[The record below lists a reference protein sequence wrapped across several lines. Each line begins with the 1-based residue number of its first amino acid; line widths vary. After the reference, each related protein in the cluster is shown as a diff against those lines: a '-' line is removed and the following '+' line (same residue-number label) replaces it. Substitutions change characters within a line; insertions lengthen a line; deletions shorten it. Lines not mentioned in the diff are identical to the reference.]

1 MKDDYY
7 SRAENIEELLIDDY
21 RNLNLSGSYL
31 SGDGRW
37 EIGAG
42 VRNATDEFYY
52 QSATPFATFGL
63 SFGQPVRPRTY
74 YASVTFNLGAD

>member
-1 MKDDYY
+1 MKRSCRPYAVAFAACCA
-7 SRAENIEELLIDDY
+7 RASSVPLA
-21 RNLNLSGSYL
+21 R
-31 SGDGRW
+31 
-37 EIGAG
+37 